1 MRLPPIAPDAIVS
14 GGTETGNVM
23 ARGWIAALATAIVW
37 QISTPGFAQDA
48 GLGSTTGPVRVATVT
63 RPPFSLV
70 QDATDTGFSLEL
82 WQALAED
89 IGVETEILRTETFG
103 DMLDLVR
110 QGTVDAAAANIS
122 ITAEREAEM
131 DFSQPI
137 FEAGLGIMIPASEKG
152 SATLVRAFFSRDLL
166 LAVALAFGLL
176 FGAGMLMWVF
186 EHRRQPYFDHPARR
200 ALFPAFWWALNLVV
214 NGGFEERQPRS
225 PAGRVLAVI
234 LVVSSL
240 FLVSVFVARI
250 TATMTVE
257 AIQSSVSSINDLY
270 GRRVGTTEGST
281 AASFLDA
288 RDMRYRGF
296 DGLDPLI
303 EAFERGELDAVVFDA
318 PILAFYVNT
327 EGADIGE
334 LVDQVF
340 LRENYGIALP
350 TGSPLAEPI
359 NQSLLRLREDGTYE
373 TIYRRWFGTSGS

>member
-1 MRLPPIAPDAIVS
+1 
-14 GGTETGNVM
+14 M
-23 ARGWIAALATAIVW
+23 ARGWIATLALAVAWMIGVACY
-37 QISTPGFAQDA
+37 AQEA
-48 GLGSTTGPVRVATVT
+48 GVRAAGDPVRVATVT

-70 QDATDTGFSLEL
+70 QDEADTGFSLEL
-82 WQALAED
+82 WQALADD
-89 IGVETEILRTETFG
+89 IGVETQILRVDTFG
-103 DMLDLVR
+103 EMLDLVR
-110 QGTVDAAAANIS
+110 DGAVEAAAANIS
-122 ITAEREAEM
+122 ITAEREALM

-137 FEAGLGIMIPASEKG
+137 FEAGLGIMIPAGETRS
-152 SATLVRAFFSRDLL
+152 STLVGAFFSRDLM

-186 EHRRQPYFDHPARR
+186 ERRRQPYFDQSARE

-225 PAGRVLAVI
+225 LAGRVLAVI

-257 AIQSSVSSINDLY
+257 AIQSSVTSINDLY

-281 AASFLDA
+281 AASFLDN
-288 RDMRYRGF
+288 RDLRFKGF
-296 DGLDPLI
+296 DGLDPLLD
-303 EAFERGELDAVVFDA
+303 AFERGDLDAVVFDA

-327 EGADIGE
+327 DGAEFGE
-334 LVDQVF
+334 LVGQVF
-340 LRENYGIALP
+340 LRESYGFALP

-359 NQSLLRLREDGTYE
+359 NQSLLKLRENGTYE
-373 TIYRRWFGTSGS
+373 SIYRRWFGATNT